1 MNIRPHLYN
10 IYTKPSKYCGPENT
24 FEIWVMET
32 TMEASRRLGLR
43 ECYSAKTHCTRPS
56 TEVLYLKIPVC
67 LLLVFVHLWI
77 TVFEF
82 ILCQLC
88 GIFFIK
94 KTFRK
99 SDTSITN
106 SPLKKWKTVFTQ
118 RNNHK
123 WLFIFS
129 VDNHEEKNLKGT
141 LLAVPNATV
150 PTLVQVFCY
159 SQILGFIQS
168 IL

>member
-1 MNIRPHLYN
+1 MGDGNHHGSQPKIGLERVLLSKDPLYQTIN
-10 IYTKPSKYCGPENT
+10 RSTVFKDTCLSSLGVCSSLNYSVWIYTLS
-24 FEIWVMET
+24 
-32 TMEASRRLGLR
+32 TMW
-43 ECYSAKTHCTRPS
+43 
-56 TEVLYLKIPVC
+56 
-67 LLLVFVHLWI
+67 HL
-77 TVFEF
+77 FY
-82 ILCQLC
+82 
-88 GIFFIK
+88 K
-94 KTFRK
+94 KNFRK